1 MATIGKMFPGKY
13 LKAEDIGN
21 REVSVTIR
29 KVVVETIK
37 GKDGNEDKYVV
48 YFDGKQKGLIL
59 NKTNATKI
67 AAVAE
72 EPDSKNW
79 SGVDI
84 VLYSTLVSF
93 GSGEVQA
100 IRVKAPNGN
109 GSADTGVDANETDD
123 GTEDAVVESD
133 DIPF

>member
-1 MATIGKMFPGKY
+1 MFPSKY
-13 LKAEDIGN
+13 LKAEDIGK

-37 GKDGNEDKYVV
+37 GKDGSEDKYVV

-67 AAVAE
+67 AAIAKQ
-72 EPDSKNW
+72 PDSKNW
-79 SGVDI
+79 AGVDI
-84 VLYSTLVSF
+84 VLYSMLVSF
-93 GSGEVQA
+93 GSDEVQA
-100 IRVKAPNGN
+100 IRVKAPNGD
-109 GSADTGVDANETDD
+109 GSAATGGGANEADNSDEDD
-123 GTEDAVVESD
+123 GTVAED